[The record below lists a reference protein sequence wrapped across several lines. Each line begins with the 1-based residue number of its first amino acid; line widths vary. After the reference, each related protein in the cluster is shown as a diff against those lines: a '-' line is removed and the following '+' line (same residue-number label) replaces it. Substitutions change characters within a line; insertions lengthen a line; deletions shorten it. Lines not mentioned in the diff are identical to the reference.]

1 MSIRGKTIFELQET
15 GQISDVDQLLLGDV
29 SDPLKAKRVAL
40 QTVRIAM
47 GAFLNASDVTENYE
61 IEAPAWTVEGLSGGW
76 RISILSA
83 VDDATAYLVW
93 YYNQETDT
101 WETQFGIVESRGEA
115 GGGASTLTRDV
126 MAPRSDE
133 EDVVIKAYREF
144 KVQTLTATEKS
155 PLSTAKGTWTRIML
169 PPGFVP
175 SAPILVDD
183 ATYPYTSFAASYNNY
198 THVIMLRIN
207 AAEGEAEYISE
218 YELQRR
224 KETPGGNPSPWKTL
238 TKHALVHMTTTP
250 APRVI
255 IYADDSQSFPPNTY
269 VYYRVRAIDLNGT
282 PSEWSDTINYTV
294 EEDDTAP
301 DVPQLTITQ
310 VQLGFKIV
318 FDEPTQ
324 NDGDPCPDWRYW
336 TLQCR
341 KDAGS
346 WTYIDGKA
354 GRIEKHDYTFPVQD
368 ADLGSTYEFRAK
380 GRDWSENG
388 SAFCEA
394 TSPISPKKIT
404 EDSVDT
410 TFTQKLAKITT
421 NEGAIAAHETEI
433 KQNASNIL
441 LRATETY
448 VDTQDGLKANLT
460 TLISE
465 INVCAEGTK
474 ISTSKVGGIDEDDLE
489 TTLSV
494 LADGVD
500 IAVKQDGSV
509 ISSFELGVSGVQLQ
523 GECININGST
533 TFSSG
538 YDPTDKVAE
547 IGGSYDSAASGARVR
562 IFPDANTGIQVIDNA
577 AADVFKVLVG
587 GADVGDVIIGAS
599 AGQHVKWDKSAA
611 SLLINGLLAASGGI
625 KTGVGNNRI
634 EIGAFGGSDH
644 DINIYHSN
652 VIQGSL
658 VTSPTGGVY
667 LFLGTAAGYRLFGD
681 KQRLYLTNGSASAYR
696 VKLDAD
702 EGGGHINVYD
712 ASSNSVFYAGSDE
725 VFTAADLTIDT
736 GKVLKVG
743 TDQVVGARGA
753 AVANAGIIHGAE
765 LDETAASLT
774 DCQEMRTQ
782 LNAVLARLRSTTGHG
797 LFT

>member
-1 MSIRGKTIFELQET
+1 MTIRGKTIFELQET
-15 GQISDVDQLLLGDV
+15 GQISDVDQFLLGDV
-29 SDPLKAKRVAL
+29 SNPLKAKRVSL
-40 QTVRIAM
+40 QTVRISM

-115 GGGASTLTRDV
+115 GGDAGTLTRDV

-155 PLSTAKGTWTRIML
+155 PLSTAKGSWTRIML
-169 PPGFVP
+169 PAGFVP
-175 SAPILVDD
+175 SAPVLVDD

-198 THVIMLRIN
+198 THVIMLRID
-207 AAEGEAEYISE
+207 AAEGEADYISE

-368 ADLGSTYEFRAK
+368 ADLDSTYEFRAR
-380 GRDWSENG
+380 GRDWSENA
-388 SAFCEA
+388 SAYSDPAEA
-394 TSPISPKKIT
+394 EPPTPISPKKIT

-421 NEGAIAAHETEI
+421 NETNISTHETEI
-433 KQNASNIL
+433 TQNASAIVLRALQTSLDTTNGNVTTNESAISINASNIN
-441 LRATETY
+441 LRVSKNDVIA
-448 VDTQDGLKANLT
+448 Q
-460 TLISE
+460 
-465 INVCAEGTK
+465 IN
-474 ISTSKVGGIDEDDLE
+474 
-489 TTLSV
+489 
-494 LADGVD
+494 
-500 IAVKQDGSV
+500 
-509 ISSFELGVSGVQLQ
+509 ISSEEIQISGARVS
-523 GECININGST
+523 ISGST

-538 YDPTDKVAE
+538 YDPTSKTAKV
-547 IGGSYDSAASGARVR
+547 GGTYDSAASGARVR
-562 IFPDANTGIQVIDNA
+562 IFPDANTGLQVIDDA

-587 GADVGDVIIGAS
+587 GTDVGDVIIGAS

-625 KTGVGNNRI
+625 KTGTGNDRI

-652 VIQGSL
+652 TIQGSL
-658 VTSPTGGVY
+658 TTSPTGGVL

-681 KQRLYLTNGSASAYR
+681 KQRLHLTDGSASNYR
-696 VKLDAD
+696 VKLGAD
-702 EGGGHINVYD
+702 EHGGHLNIYNSADSKVFEV
-712 ASSNSVFYAGSDE
+712 SSVGSGE
-725 VFTAADLTIDT
+725 VISLADLIINT

-743 TDQVVGARGA
+743 SNQVVGTRALG
-753 AVANAGIIHGAE
+753 VTKPPTKDTPPDLPGTDHLN
-765 LDETAASLT
+765 LT
-774 DCQEMRTQ
+774 DLENELADIRTC
-782 LNAVLARLRSTTGHG
+782 LNAHKTCIDDLLNKLDVDGHG
-797 LFT
+797 LLAQSINPS